1 MATEGVAFHDLS
13 AGGQVG
19 ALIREKDWSATSLG
33 PFSSWPRSLRNYLS
47 MIFELPTAAIIFWGP
62 DQVQLYNDG
71 YSVIMGPRH
80 PKHLGST
87 FRECWP
93 EAYDGIY
100 PWMQRVLHDGETV
113 EVNRTLVPLTRFG
126 FTEESYFTFSFS
138 PLRDDAG
145 KIAGILQLVTEVT
158 GELLAERRATALREL
173 SHQTADAKTSTDA
186 LRLAAAVLS
195 KYTAD
200 LPFCLFYVVDSLDQ
214 TRLTLAAS
222 TGGGLP
228 RGPQSIAE
236 VARAARERTLIP
248 VEDLP
253 TPAFAA
259 PVFAADRQTVVAV
272 LVAGISPRLRFDV
285 PYRGF
290 LELVCVQLATLMTA
304 ARAHT
309 ALAEVEHANK
319 ELEAFSYSVSH
330 DLRAP
335 LRAIDGF
342 SKAFMQDYGGTLNDQ
357 GRGYLER
364 VRSGTERMAHLIE
377 DLLGLSHI
385 TRAPL
390 RRESVNVTAMG
401 RKILAELRER
411 EPQRRVESLVAEDLV
426 ATADARLL
434 AVVLEN
440 LLGNAWKFTAK
451 QPVARIEVGRDERDG
466 GGGGGGKGG
475 GGAFFVRDN
484 GAGFDLK
491 TAAKL
496 FTPFQRFHAE
506 TEFEGTGI
514 GLATVQRIVARHG
527 GRIWAEASSGH
538 GAAFFFTL
546 GEEPS

>member
-1 MATEGVAFHDLS
+1 MA
-13 AGGQVG
+13 
-19 ALIREKDWSATSLG
+19 
-33 PFSSWPRSLRNYLS
+33 RS
-47 MIFELPTAAIIFWGP
+47 
-62 DQVQLYNDG
+62 
-71 YSVIMGPRH
+71 
-80 PKHLGST
+80 
-87 FRECWP
+87 
-93 EAYDGIY
+93 
-100 PWMQRVLHDGETV
+100 
-113 EVNRTLVPLTRFG
+113 
-126 FTEESYFTFSFS
+126 
-138 PLRDDAG
+138 
-145 KIAGILQLVTEVT
+145 
-158 GELLAERRATALREL
+158 
-173 SHQTADAKTSTDA
+173 
-186 LRLAAAVLS
+186 
-195 KYTAD
+195 
-200 LPFCLFYVVDSLDQ
+200 
-214 TRLTLAAS
+214 
-222 TGGGLP
+222 
-228 RGPQSIAE
+228 
-236 VARAARERTLIP
+236 ARERTLIP

-304 ARAHT
+304 ARAYT
-309 ALAEVEHANK
+309 ALAEVEHANQ

-342 SKAFMQDYGGTLNDQ
+342 SQAFMQDYGGTLNDQ

-364 VRSGTERMAHLIE
+364 VRSGTLRMAHLIE
-377 DLLGLSHI
+377 DLLGLSRI

-390 RRESVNVTAMG
+390 RRQSVNVTAMG
-401 RKILAELRER
+401 RKILGELSER
-411 EPQRRVESLVAEDLV
+411 DPQRRVQAIVAEDLV

-451 QPVARIEVGRDERDG
+451 QPVARVEVGRDERDG
-466 GGGGGGKGG
+466 GGG

-491 TAAKL
+491 DAAKL
-496 FTPFQRFHAE
+496 FTPFQRLHAE
-506 TEFEGTGI
+506 TEFAGTGI

-546 GEEPS
+546 GEQSGT

>member
-1 MATEGVAFHDLS
+1 MATEGVSFHDLS

-19 ALIREKDWSATSLG
+19 ALIRDKDWSATSLG
-33 PFSSWPRSLRNYLS
+33 PSSSWPRSLRNYLS

-93 EAYDGIY
+93 EAYDSIY
-100 PWMQRVLHDGETV
+100 PWMQRVLEKGETV

-173 SHQTADAKTSTDA
+173 SNQTPQAKTSADVV
-186 LRLAAAVLS
+186 RLAAEVLG
-195 KYTAD
+195 KYAAD
-200 LPFCLFYVVDSLDQ
+200 LPFCRLYLVDSQDTQ
-214 TRLTLAAS
+214 
-222 TGGGLP
+222 P
-228 RGPQSIAE
+228 IPE
-236 VARAARERTLIP
+236 VARAVRERTLVP
-248 VEDLP
+248 VENL
-253 TPAFAA
+253 TGPAYAV
-259 PVFAADRQTVVAV
+259 PVFAADQQTVVAV

-304 ARAHT
+304 AQAYT

-330 DLRAP
+330 DLRSP

-342 SKAFMQDYGGTLNDQ
+342 SKAFMEDYGGTLNEE

-364 VRSGTERMAHLIE
+364 MRSGTQRMAHLIE
-377 DLLGLSHI
+377 DLLGLSRI

-390 RRESVNVTAMG
+390 RRQSVDVAAMG
-401 RKILAELRER
+401 RKILAELSER
-411 EPQRRVESLVAEDLV
+411 EPQRRVESIVAEDLV

-434 AVVLEN
+434 TVVLEN

-451 QPVARIEVGRDERDG
+451 QLVARIEVGRDERN
-466 GGGGGGKGG
+466 

-491 TAAKL
+491 YAAKL
-496 FTPFQRFHAE
+496 FTPFQRFHAD
-506 TEFEGTGI
+506 TDFEGTGI

-527 GRIWAEASSGH
+527 GRIWVEASPGH
-538 GAAFFFTL
+538 GATFFFTL
-546 GEEPS
+546 GEQSRT

>member
-1 MATEGVAFHDLS
+1 
-13 AGGQVG
+13 
-19 ALIREKDWSATSLG
+19 
-33 PFSSWPRSLRNYLS
+33 

-62 DQVQLYNDG
+62 DQIQLYNDG

-93 EAYDGIY
+93 EAYDSIY
-100 PWMQRVLHDGETV
+100 PWMQRVLEKGETV

-195 KYTAD
+195 KYAAD
-200 LPFCLFYVVDSLDQ
+200 LPFCLFYLVDSLDQ
-214 TRLTLAAS
+214 TRWTLAAS
-222 TGGGLP
+222 SGP
-228 RGPQSIAE
+228 PQSPQSIAA
-236 VARAARERTLIP
+236 VPRAARERTLIP

-259 PVFAADRQTVVAV
+259 PVFAADQQTVVAV

-290 LELVCVQLATLMTA
+290 LELVCVQLATLLTA
-304 ARAHT
+304 ARAYT

-364 VRSGTERMAHLIE
+364 VRSGTQRMAQLIE
-377 DLLGLSHI
+377 DLLGLSSI

-390 RRESVNVTAMG
+390 RRQSVNVTEMG
-401 RKILAELRER
+401 RKILRELKER
-411 EPQRRVESLVAEDLV
+411 DPQRRVESIVAEDLV
-426 ATADARLL
+426 ATADPRLL

-451 QPVARIEVGRDERDG
+451 QPAARIEVGWDVRD
-466 GGGGGGKGG
+466 

-484 GAGFDLK
+484 GAGFDQK
-491 TAAKL
+491 YAAKL
-496 FTPFQRFHAE
+496 FTPFQRLHAD
-506 TEFEGTGI
+506 TEFEGTGV